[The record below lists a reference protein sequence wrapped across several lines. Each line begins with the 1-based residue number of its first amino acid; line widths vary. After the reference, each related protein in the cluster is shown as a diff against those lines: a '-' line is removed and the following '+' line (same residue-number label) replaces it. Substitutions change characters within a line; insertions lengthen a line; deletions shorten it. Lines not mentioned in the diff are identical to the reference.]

1 MTGGERRQ
9 SIRMGLALPMRVQGF
24 EADGSTWEEATTTDD
39 ISEGGCSFP
48 VSRRVELGQVLL
60 LFLPF
65 PKRLRQY
72 DPNESAYRVYAL
84 VRGLVHRPDRPRV
97 GVMLFGKY
105 PPRGFEEKPS
115 RRYLL
120 PSDLPPPLD
129 GPGSPDRAA
138 SAPDMPSPPPHPV
151 ATAPERRSSARFH
164 RLVDFTLQQVDEW
177 GAVLQEELTVA
188 DNLAK
193 GGAHV
198 LTSLEFMKGD
208 VVLLRQ
214 AGGDFETRAEVRDVL
229 TGEDGLRRL
238 HLKFLDREA
247 PDGLL
252 RPL

>member
-1 MTGGERRQ
+1 VTAEERRQ

-24 EADGSTWEEATTTDD
+24 EADGSTWEEDTTTDD

-60 LFLPF
+60 LFIPL

-72 DPNESAYRVYAL
+72 DPNETSYRVYAL
-84 VRGLVHRPDRPRV
+84 VRRLLHRPQRSRV
-97 GVMLFGKY
+97 GVMFFGKS
-105 PPRGFEEKPS
+105 PPQGFEEEPAA
-115 RRYLL
+115 RFLL
-120 PSDLPPPLD
+120 PSDLSPL
-129 GPGSPDRAA
+129 A
-138 SAPDMPSPPPHPV
+138 
-151 ATAPERRSSARFH
+151 APERRSSARFQ

-177 GAVLQEELTVA
+177 GTVLQEELTMA
-188 DNLAK
+188 DNVAK

-198 LTSLEFMKGD
+198 LTSLEFMRGD

-214 AGGDFETRAEVRDVL
+214 AGGEFDTRAEVRDVL

-238 HLKFLDREA
+238 HLKFLDRQA
-247 PDGLL
+247 PDRLL

>member
-1 MTGGERRQ
+1 MTAEERRQ

-24 EADGSTWEEATTTDD
+24 EADGSTWEEDTTTDD
-39 ISEGGCSFP
+39 ISQGGCSFS

-60 LFLPF
+60 LFIPL

-72 DPNESAYRVYAL
+72 DPNETSYRVYAL
-84 VRGLVHRPDRPRV
+84 VRRLLHRPQRPRV
-97 GVMLFGKY
+97 GVMFFGKS
-105 PPRGFEEKPS
+105 PPQGFEEEPAA
-115 RRYLL
+115 RFLL
-120 PSDLPPPLD
+120 PSDLSPLAD
-129 GPGSPDRAA
+129 PDEP
-138 SAPDMPSPPPHPV
+138 APDAPFTPPHPG
-151 ATAPERRSSARFH
+151 ATAPERRSSVRFH
-164 RLVDFTLQQVDEW
+164 RFVDFTLQQVDEW
-177 GAVLQEELTVA
+177 GTVLQEELTVA
-188 DNLAK
+188 DNVAK

-214 AGGDFETRAEVRDVL
+214 AGGDFDTRAEVRDVI

-238 HLKFLDREA
+238 HLKFLDRQA

>member
-1 MTGGERRQ
+1 
-9 SIRMGLALPMRVQGF
+9 MGLALPMRVQGF

-48 VSRRVELGQVLL
+48 VSRKVELGQVLL
-60 LFLPF
+60 LVIPL

-84 VRGLVHRPDRPRV
+84 VRGLVYRPDHPRV
-97 GVMLFGKY
+97 GVMFFGKY
-105 PPRGFEEKPS
+105 PPRGFEEQPTL
-115 RRYLL
+115 RYRL
-120 PSDLPPPLD
+120 PSDPPPNPDAPDWPAPD
-129 GPGSPDRAA
+129 GPA
-138 SAPDMPSPPPHPV
+138 PPPAPG
-151 ATAPERRSSARFH
+151 ATASERRSSARYH

-177 GAVLQEELTVA
+177 GTVLQEELTVA

-214 AGGDFETRAEVRDVL
+214 AGGDFDTRAEVREVVR
-229 TGEDGLRRL
+229 GEDGLRRL

>member
-1 MTGGERRQ
+1 VTAEERRQ

-24 EADGSTWEEATTTDD
+24 EADGRTWEEDTTTDD

-48 VSRRVELGQVLL
+48 VSRSVELGQVLL
-60 LFLPF
+60 LFIPL

-72 DPNESAYRVYAL
+72 DPNETSYRVYAL
-84 VRGLVHRPDRPRV
+84 VRRLLHRPQRPRV
-97 GVMLFGKY
+97 GVMFFGKS
-105 PPRGFEEKPS
+105 PPQGFEEEPAA
-115 RRYLL
+115 RFLL
-120 PSDLPPPLD
+120 PSDLEALAALD
-129 GPGSPDRAA
+129 PAA
-138 SAPDMPSPPPHPV
+138 SPPEWDVPSPPPGAP
-151 ATAPERRSSARFH
+151 APERRSSARFH

-177 GAVLQEELTVA
+177 GTVLQEELTVA
-188 DNLAK
+188 DNVAK

-214 AGGDFETRAEVRDVL
+214 AGGDFDTRAEVRDVL

-238 HLKFLDREA
+238 HLKFLDRQA